1 MSIRTAIAFLAA
13 SMVLGIAVFVA
24 AFWPSTRPKF
34 LQPPEMRLV
43 QSEKD
48 YWDTRFDRIE
58 DTIQKA
64 HQELWSAVNTVR
76 GQAILLD
83 KQVSEM
89 QSIIDEVQANIEEVQ
104 ENIDEVQEQET
115 QQRVEDAE

>member
-1 MSIRTAIAFLAA
+1 MSNRTAITFLAA
-13 SMVLGIAVFVA
+13 AMIVGIAVFVA
-24 AFWPSTRPKF
+24 AFWPTTRPRF

-43 QSEKD
+43 QAEKD

-89 QSIIDEVQANIEEVQ
+89 QSIIDEVQANVDEVQ
-104 ENIDEVQEQET
+104 ANVDEVQEQET
-115 QQRVEDAE
+115 QHRVEDAE

>member
-13 SMVLGIAVFVA
+13 SMVLGIAVLVA

-58 DTIQKA
+58 ETISDSYGL
-64 HQELWSAVNTVR
+64 LWSALGATNKEVDDLATQVIEIQSTFSEIQSSLR
-76 GQAILLD
+76 EAQ
-83 KQVSEM
+83 KQEA
-89 QSIIDEVQANIEEVQ
+89 Q
-104 ENIDEVQEQET
+104 